1 MAMRITHSPRAIQTG
16 RKGQVMLEN
25 YVQAV
30 QTPLTRREREVVVL
44 TSAGLTSKEVA
55 LQIALAPRTVER
67 HLENARHKMGARN
80 RAHLIVKASE
90 AGVL

>member
-1 MAMRITHSPRAIQTG
+1 MGTYAHE
-16 RKGQVMLEN
+16 LH
-25 YVQAV
+25 
-30 QTPLTRREREVVVL
+30 TPLTRREREIVVL

-55 LQIALAPRTVER
+55 LRIELAPRTVER

-80 RAHLIVKASE
+80 RAHLIAIAND

>member
-1 MAMRITHSPRAIQTG
+1 MIT
-16 RKGQVMLEN
+16 LDN
-25 YVQAV
+25 YVYGV

-55 LQIALAPRTVER
+55 LRIALAPRTVER

>member
-1 MAMRITHSPRAIQTG
+1 MG
-16 RKGQVMLEN
+16 RKGQMMGT
-25 YVQAV
+25 YVEGV
-30 QTPLTRREREVVVL
+30 QTPLTRREREVVFL
-44 TSAGLTSKEVA
+44 TSNGLTSKEVA
-55 LQIALAPRTVER
+55 LQIELAPRTVER

>member
-1 MAMRITHSPRAIQTG
+1 MGVHAHELHS
-16 RKGQVMLEN
+16 
-25 YVQAV
+25 
-30 QTPLTRREREVVVL
+30 PLTRREREVVVL

-55 LQIALAPRTVER
+55 IQIELAPRTVER